1 MKEESKQALRELR
14 TTLVIILIVC
24 LVATFLISAYYN
36 TDLFTA
42 FIMFFMQ
49 TLTAGTSETLG
60 DVFYI
65 VLIFLSLGLTFY
77 MFEKVI
83 VLLSELRISG
93 LLMNMKLS
101 SMKGHYI
108 VCGAGRVGMH
118 AAEELKKAGKKVVVI
133 DNDRPRIEFM
143 RRRKYTVVAG
153 DCVNED
159 ILNKAKIKMAKGIL
173 ACTND
178 DSKNVFLILTSKD
191 LNPRIKIAA
200 RVNDQTSCAE
210 FERAGADIIV
220 APEISGGQE
229 IANKIA
235 KL

>member
-1 MKEESKQALRELR
+1 MSEESKQALRELR
-14 TTLVIILIVC
+14 TILIISLIIVI
-24 LVATFLISAYYN
+24 VATFLISAYYN
-36 TDLFTA
+36 MDLVTA
-42 FIMFFMQ
+42 FTTFFMQ

-93 LLMNMKLS
+93 LLMNMRLS

-118 AAEELKKAGKKVVVI
+118 AAEKLKKSGKKVVVI
-133 DNDRPRIEFM
+133 DNDCPRIEFM
-143 RRRKYTVVAG
+143 RRRRYTVIAG

-159 ILNKAKIKMAKGIL
+159 ILNKARIKTAKGIL

-191 LNPRIKIAA
+191 LNPKIKIAA
-200 RVNDQTSCAE
+200 RVNDFTSQAE
-210 FERAGADIIV
+210 FERAGADVIV
-220 APEISGGQE
+220 APEITGGQE
-229 IANKIA
+229 IADKIA

>member
-14 TTLVIILIVC
+14 TTLIIILIIG
-24 LVATFLISAYYN
+24 LVATFMISVYYN
-36 TDLFTA
+36 TDFFTA
-42 FIMFFMQ
+42 FMTFFMQ
-49 TLTAGTSETLG
+49 TLTAGTSDTLG

-65 VLIFLSLGLTFY
+65 ILIFLSLGLTFY

-101 SMKGHYI
+101 SMKNHYI

-118 AAEELKKAGKKVVVI
+118 AADRLKKAGKKVVVI
-133 DNDRPRIEFM
+133 DSDLPRIEFL
-143 RRRKYTVVAG
+143 RRRKYAVLAG
-153 DCVNED
+153 DCVSEEV
-159 ILNKAKIKMAKGIL
+159 LNKARIKQAKGIL

-191 LNPRIKIAA
+191 MNPKIKIAA
-200 RVNDQTSCAE
+200 RVNDQTSCSE

-220 APEISGGQE
+220 APEISGGHE
-229 IANKIA
+229 IADKIA

>member
-14 TTLVIILIVC
+14 TALIIILVIGI
-24 LVATFLISAYYN
+24 VATFLISAYYN

-49 TLTAGTSETLG
+49 TLTAGTGEVLG
-60 DVFYI
+60 NVFYI

-93 LLMNMKLS
+93 LLMNMRLS
-101 SMKGHYI
+101 SMKDHYI

-118 AAEELKKAGKKVVVI
+118 AAEKLKKAGNKVVII
-133 DNDRPRIEFM
+133 DNDCPRIEFL
-143 RRRKYTVVAG
+143 RRRKYTVIAG
-153 DCVNED
+153 DCVKED
-159 ILNKAKIKMAKGIL
+159 ILNKAKIKMAKGII

-178 DSKNVFLILTSKD
+178 DSKNVFLVLTSKD
-191 LNPRIKIAA
+191 MNPKIKIAA

-210 FERAGADIIV
+210 FERAGADVIV
-220 APEISGGQE
+220 APEIAGGHE
-229 IANKIA
+229 IADKIA